1 MAFQRLALAFF
12 SPMKRHNLMATML
25 AADSFGVINWPLPH
39 FYEPQKPK
47 RKCLL
52 PDCENLTAHNGG
64 YCCAEH
70 CKNHKK
76 LKQWT
81 RATQTNTKPT
91 GARTSGSARMLM
103 GRRST
108 SRPTRPGSATRCIV
122 YSGPHYGRTHKFLR
136 RQNSMIWVSYQGDT
150 FAVPHCDVEMLPN
163 DNLSHGAKN
172 L

>member
-25 AADSFGVINWPLPH
+25 AAASFGVINWPLPH

-64 YCCAEH
+64 YCCADH

-91 GARTSGSARMLM
+91 GARMSGSAYWPIWKHMADNHGLTLLDSECEDILQVADRMH
-103 GRRST
+103 
-108 SRPTRPGSATRCIV
+108 PAGSASVLELGHAATTMSPA
-122 YSGPHYGRTHKFLR
+122 SG
-136 RQNSMIWVSYQGDT
+136 SAD
-150 FAVPHCDVEMLPN
+150 C
-163 DNLSHGAKN
+163 
-172 L
+172 